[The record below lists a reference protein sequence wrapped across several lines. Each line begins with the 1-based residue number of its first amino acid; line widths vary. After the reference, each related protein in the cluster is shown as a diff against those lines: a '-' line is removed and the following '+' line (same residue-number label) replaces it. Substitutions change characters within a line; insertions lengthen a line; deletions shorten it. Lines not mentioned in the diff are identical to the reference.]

1 MTTEATTDATHA
13 EHHHAHSTESTHEDH
28 MSDWGYV
35 KLAILLAAVT
45 AVEVLLSYIQ
55 DDLGTVF
62 LPALLILMLFK
73 FFAVVMYFMHL
84 RFDSKIFGWMFYLG
98 LGLATFVYTVA
109 LCTFKFF
116 DVSG

>member
-1 MTTEATTDATHA
+1 MTTDTSQADAGHA
-13 EHHHAHSTESTHEDH
+13 AHSTESAHEDH
-28 MSDWGYV
+28 LSDWSYV
-35 KLAILLAAVT
+35 KLAIALAVIT
-45 AVEVLLSYIQ
+45 GIEVLLSYIQ

-62 LPALLILMLFK
+62 LPALLFLMLVK
-73 FFAVVMYFMHL
+73 FFAVVMVFMHL
-84 RFDSKIFGWMFYLG
+84 RYDSKIFGWMFYLG